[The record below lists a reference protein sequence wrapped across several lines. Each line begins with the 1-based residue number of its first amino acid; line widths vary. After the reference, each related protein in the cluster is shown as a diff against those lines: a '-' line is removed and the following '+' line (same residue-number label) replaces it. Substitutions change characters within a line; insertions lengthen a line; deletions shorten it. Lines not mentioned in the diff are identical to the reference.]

1 MPSRAAP
8 PAGRRSSPASP
19 ACDPEPGVT
28 RAAEG
33 IEAGADPNRRDIQ
46 ISDAPSVLCLAGPL
60 ICIKAEP
67 RRRFYGA
74 SRCATGDYSDD
85 TDVEPYHPANSTR
98 WA

>member
-1 MPSRAAP
+1 MNASTRGRPLVGSMFNVAA
-8 PAGRRSSPASP
+8 RRRIRRLHHKSPRLRP
-19 ACDPEPGVT
+19 DPEPGVT

-74 SRCATGDYSDD
+74 
-85 TDVEPYHPANSTR
+85 
-98 WA
+98 